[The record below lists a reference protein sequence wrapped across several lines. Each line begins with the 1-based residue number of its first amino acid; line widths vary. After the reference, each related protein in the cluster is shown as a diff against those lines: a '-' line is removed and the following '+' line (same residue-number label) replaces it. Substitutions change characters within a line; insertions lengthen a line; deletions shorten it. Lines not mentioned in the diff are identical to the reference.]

1 MEFARSDPR
10 AEPSWF
16 GFAMTLRPHV
26 ERAKLVRYLEERMIE
41 TRLLFG
47 GNILRQPGYRTINH
61 RIHGELKE
69 TDRIAERT
77 FFIGVYP
84 GLMPAMRDFV
94 LESLFGYFKTL

>member
-1 MEFARSDPR
+1 MEFTRADPR

-26 ERAKLVRYLEERMIE
+26 ERAKLIRHLEDRMIE

-47 GNILRQPGYRTINH
+47 GNILRQPGYLGIPH
-61 RIHGELKE
+61 RLAGDLTE
-69 TDRIAERT
+69 TNRIAEKT

-84 GLMPAMRDFV
+84 GLTPAMRAFV
-94 LESLFGYFKTL
+94 IETLFGYFAKL